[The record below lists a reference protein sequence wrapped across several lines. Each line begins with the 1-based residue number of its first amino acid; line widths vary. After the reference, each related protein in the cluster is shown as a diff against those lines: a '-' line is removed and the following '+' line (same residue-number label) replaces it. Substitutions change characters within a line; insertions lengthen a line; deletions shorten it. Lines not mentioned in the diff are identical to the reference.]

1 MRKFSIML
9 SIVVVSLATGKAFA
23 GCANF
28 EDGSLSTPSPVFEVC
43 YKSKCDIT
51 KMEYVCANMS
61 NYSASYDVGWSVG
74 CKIEEN
80 ETSDCSIYWQGRP
93 ISPDKHQYIT
103 CRNLTDKT
111 TCDVIRGPS

>member
-1 MRKFSIML
+1 MQKISPNLAIAF
-9 SIVVVSLATGKAFA
+9 VFLATNQAFG
-23 GCANF
+23 GCDNF
-28 EDGSLSTPSPVFEVC
+28 TDGSLSMSAPVFEIC
-43 YKSKCDIT
+43 YKSKCDVT
-51 KMEYVCANMS
+51 TMEYECGNAFS
-61 NYSASYDVGWSVG
+61 YSAAYKVGWSVG

-111 TCDVIRGPS
+111 TCNVLKGPS